1 MKMDIQISC
10 RSQLKRDI
18 LEELAQAYVHLLK
31 LDKNPKSV
39 IITTRKDVNS
49 EFNADGFASE
59 YGGHYYIFLQSTL
72 SADRLARILAHEMVH
87 VKQFVRG
94 HLKIVLSKK
103 RYEHVWLGKVV
114 KNRYLDRPWEIEAY
128 SKESLLMHRA
138 FELIR
143 RKYGNQKA
151 SKGRN
156 R

>member
-10 RSQLKRDI
+10 RSQSKKNI
-18 LEELAQAYVHLLK
+18 LEELAQAYTQLLK

-59 YGGHYYIFLQSTL
+59 YDGEYYIFLQSTL

>member
-1 MKMDIQISC
+1 MDIQISC

-18 LEELAQAYVHLLK
+18 LEELAQAYTVLLK

-72 SADRLARILAHEMVH
+72 PADRLARILAHEMVH

-94 HLKIVLSKK
+94 HLKIKPYKK
-103 RYEHVWLGKVV
+103 GYEHFWMGKLT
-114 KNRYLDRPWEIEAY
+114 KNKYLDRPWEVEAY

-138 FELIR
+138 LELIR
-143 RKYGNQKA
+143 SKYGNQKN
-151 SKGRN
+151 SKSKTKRK
-156 R
+156 